1 MATTTCSCSSTAR
14 CSVAASKCRA
24 SADGNALIT
33 GGLEDGDEV
42 VTTRLDL
49 MFEGMQVARIDG

>member
-1 MATTTCSCSSTAR
+1 MTTYSCWSTAQLAR
-14 CSVAASKCRA
+14 RSVTVTRIS
-24 SADGNALIT
+24 DGNALVT
-33 GGLEDGDEV
+33 AGLEDGDRV